1 MELED
6 ALFETPEKDRVDGGV
21 GAQVTQEAD
30 FYFDNLIEHAVMDE
44 PDDDVIIV
52 DAAPAPA
59 QPDPSLMEESAEPAE
74 AAAFVIPPLVVRRY
88 LHGNAS
94 HCNVGELLTG
104 VESSILQLHALT
116 CLKRISTNE

>member
-21 GAQVTQEAD
+21 GAQVTQEVN
-30 FYFDNLIEHAVMDE
+30 FHFDNLIEHAVVDE

-52 DAAPAPA
+52 DAVPAPA
-59 QPDPSLMEESAEPAE
+59 QPDPSLMEESAE
-74 AAAFVIPPLVVRRY
+74 AAACVIPPLVVRRY

-94 HCNVGELLTG
+94 HCSVGELLTG
-104 VESSILQLHALT
+104 VESSIY
-116 CLKRISTNE
+116 I